1 MGIPVDL
8 TKSFPFHPTE
18 EILEEY
24 VFERLP
30 EPLVAQVEEHLLIC
44 HSCQDAVVEID
55 RFVPAFKIA
64 ARPPVPVAGSPLI
77 GWRTLPRKMTLAPVI
92 LLAILAFLA
101 IRKDA
106 HQVTAP
112 VAVSLSSV
120 RGLEPL
126 APAPAGKPLE
136 LDIETPDLRSGSQY
150 TIEVVDAS
158 GSPVWNGAVTET
170 GGKLAA
176 HMPKTLGVGVYWV
189 RLYAADS
196 QLLREFGLSAK

>member
-8 TKSFPFHPTE
+8 TKSFPSHPTE

-24 VFERLP
+24 VFQRLP
-30 EPLVAQVEEHLLIC
+30 EPLIAQVEEHLLIC
-44 HSCQDAVVEID
+44 ESCQDGVMEID
-55 RFVPAFKIA
+55 RFVPAFKA
-64 ARPPVPVAGSPLI
+64 AAGAAVPVAGPAIS
-77 GWRTLPRKMTLAPVI
+77 GWRTIPRRMTLAPAI

-106 HQVTAP
+106 HEVTAP

-120 RGLEPL
+120 RGLKVL

-150 TIEVVDAS
+150 RIEVVDAS
-158 GSPVWNGAVTET
+158 GGPVWNGAVTET

-176 HMPKTLGVGVYWV
+176 HMPKTLGAGVYWV
-189 RLYAADS
+189 RLYGVDS